1 NAIDPRHAEGARRAF
16 GEVDHTSLC
25 VRAAIRDLDRDGAAV
40 AQVHDTHLRAE
51 GQGAVTGRE
60 RVWIED
66 LAARG
71 ALLELVP
78 GGEPAADLAR
88 WLRRDRS
95 GGRPRRDR
103 TGAGSRRGFRRS
115 LGARLGGAFA
125 AARL

>member
-25 VRAAIRDLDRDGAAV
+25 VWAAIRDLDRDGAPV
-40 AQVHDTHLRAE
+40 AQIHDAHLRAE

-60 RVWIED
+60 RVRIEG

-88 WLRRDRS
+88 RLRRDHR
-95 GGRPRRDR
+95 GGCPRRDR
-103 TGAGSRRGFRRS
+103 TGASS
-115 LGARLGGAFA
+115 
-125 AARL
+125 